1 MTMGVVR
8 LGIEGLPFFPIW
20 CQRVAAALAMA
31 NSGLGLVETALQ
43 DEPGDCLGSFLFPG
57 MIPWGEGIIQP
68 CPDILESCALSQK
81 LQAILISARSGLL
94 MAKWKRLDAWGG
106 TICDFSFKFS
116 FFYTNGILHMYYI
129 LLKIRKKKSQ
139 KRKRRQL
146 VLTSWDASSDCFLC
160 IYPCL
165 FSYKLNMF
173 FWQMSFLLNILQSSL
188 HVFKYSFALFLLV
201 A

>member
-1 MTMGVVR
+1 MTTGVVR

-57 MIPWGEGIIQP
+57 TIPWGEGTIQP

-81 LQAILISARSGLL
+81 LQAILILARSGLL
-94 MAKWKRLDAWGG
+94 KAKVKALRCMRWDYMWLFFQ
-106 TICDFSFKFS
+106 IF

-129 LLKIRKKKSQ
+129 YILLKIRKKK
-139 KRKRRQL
+139 KPKEEKKA
-146 VLTSWDASSDCFLC
+146 TSINILGC
-160 IYPCL
+160 IFGL
-165 FSYKLNMF
+165 FSMQISLF
-173 FWQMSFLLNILQSSL
+173 IFL
-188 HVFKYSFALFLLV
+188 
-201 A
+201 